1 MMKSTL
7 GVTFNNFTIL
17 ACVLNLHTFYQ
28 LWLDNCGCMFDYSH
42 SGSGKLA
49 ELDNPLTVCI
59 ILSILHLL
67 PFIGLSMLGCCVPH
81 VLILVGY

>member
-28 LWLDNCGCMFDYSH
+28 LWLDISVREALQHSH
-42 SGSGKLA
+42 
-49 ELDNPLTVCI
+49 
-59 ILSILHLL
+59 
-67 PFIGLSMLGCCVPH
+67 LGCQCVH
-81 VLILVGY
+81 T